1 MTPHGDEFATF
12 HNAAMAAQ
20 ARDLYNAV
28 RNGQQHAGLRKPWFE
43 FRNAADES
51 QPVEILIYD
60 QIGKDWRGGG
70 ISAREFVEG
79 LKQIPT
85 NRKILLAV
93 NSPGGNVHDGLAI
106 YNQLKLRRENITAR
120 IDGIAASTA
129 SWLVLAAK
137 EVQMPKNALFM
148 IREPMG
154 VAMGN
159 AGEIRKAADALDE
172 QQSVIASIYRDQTS
186 QPRALIDEKMREET
200 WFNGEEAKDFGFVD
214 TLLDESP
221 AIFNSVTRPE
231 GAPAIAESPE
241 QRESRLLEWV
251 NRLASQGK
259 IEASPQAKQAAF
271 LDAWQDE
278 STLEKLGEQ

>member
-85 NRKILLAV
+85 NRKILLTATTKPFLHHGHRLAGFFLIQRHQFLCV
-93 NSPGGNVHDGLAI
+93 AFQILDGMGDLLRWSVGNGPGCMHQ
-106 YNQLKLRRENITAR
+106 Y
-120 IDGIAASTA
+120 
-129 SWLVLAAK
+129 
-137 EVQMPKNALFM
+137 P
-148 IREPMG
+148 
-154 VAMGN
+154 
-159 AGEIRKAADALDE
+159 
-172 QQSVIASIYRDQTS
+172 
-186 QPRALIDEKMREET
+186 
-200 WFNGEEAKDFGFVD
+200 
-214 TLLDESP
+214 
-221 AIFNSVTRPE
+221 
-231 GAPAIAESPE
+231 GAPFDADLVGHEKESI
-241 QRESRLLEWV
+241 RR
-251 NRLASQGK
+251 
-259 IEASPQAKQAAF
+259 
-271 LDAWQDE
+271 
-278 STLEKLGEQ
+278 